1 MAAIAWFIP
10 QLIQGSG
17 GHRTILAH
25 AHALEVS
32 GHDCTIYIEG
42 SGEHSR
48 ASALIEKL
56 FGYKFAN
63 VRYGWRGATKA
74 DVAVATIW
82 YSAAFVRDLPFD
94 CIKCY
99 FVQDYEALFNP
110 MGDAYLLAENSYRYG
125 LIPITIGR
133 WLKHELAKRFQVP
146 AFHFDFGADHS
157 IYKVLPEV
165 RRSLSVCFIYQP
177 DKPRR
182 CSRLGIEALGIVKHK
197 RPDVN
202 IVLYGS
208 AVADR
213 DYVWFEHEHRGL
225 MSLEECNALYN
236 ECSVGLCLSSSNPSR
251 IPFEMMA
258 SGLPVVELWRDN
270 NLYDVPDKAVSLS
283 EQTPESIAENVLR
296 LLDDPAAR
304 ETMSQAG
311 VAFMRNRSLA
321 SETGKVVSIIEDL
334 IEGVRPELTAE
345 PRLYRRKPV
354 VAGRMVADLPPEIS
368 RILTVPRNSYVNTF
382 PDPVRRA
389 LLWSMRKAR
398 RMLQAY

>member
-1 MAAIAWFIP
+1 M
-10 QLIQGSG
+10 
-17 GHRTILAH
+17 RT
-25 AHALEVS
+25 
-32 GHDCTIYIEG
+32 
-42 SGEHSR
+42 
-48 ASALIEKL
+48 
-56 FGYKFAN
+56 
-63 VRYGWRGATKA
+63 
-74 DVAVATIW
+74 
-82 YSAAFVRDLPFD
+82 
-94 CIKCY
+94 
-99 FVQDYEALFNP
+99 
-110 MGDAYLLAENSYRYG
+110 
-125 LIPITIGR
+125 
-133 WLKHELAKRFQVP
+133 
-146 AFHFDFGADHS
+146 
-157 IYKVLPEV
+157 
-165 RRSLSVCFIYQP
+165 
-177 DKPRR
+177 
-182 CSRLGIEALGIVKHK
+182 
-197 RPDVN
+197 
-202 IVLYGS
+202 
-208 AVADR
+208 
-213 DYVWFEHEHRGL
+213 